1 MKINL
6 IKQKNVPQFYYVGN
20 VIYFYRDDVVAVVAQ
35 IMNEYALINLENGE
49 LYGLADT
56 LNALFIQTAD
66 DHGELINAEL
76 KEVKDNG

>member
-6 IKQKNVPQFYYVGN
+6 VKQKNVPKAYYVGN
-20 VIYFYRDDVVAVVAQ
+20 VIYFYGDDVVALVTQ
-35 IMNEYALINLENGE
+35 IMDEYALINLENGE

-66 DHGELINAEL
+66 DHGELINVEL
-76 KEVKDNG
+76 KEIRP